1 MTTKEATQK
10 MNEELAL
17 YTKKDKL
24 KIYLYLLS
32 NNNTN
37 NALFYLTKE
46 DIINLM
52 KCSKYIYSFINDKNL
67 LLRNLIKNNELQ

>member
-1 MTTKEATQK
+1 
-10 MNEELAL
+10 MNEEVTL

-24 KIYLYLLS
+24 KIYLYLIS
-32 NNNTN
+32 KYNSN
-37 NALFYLTKE
+37 NALYYLTKE

>member
-1 MTTKEATQK
+1 

-37 NALFYLTKE
+37 NALYYLTKE

-67 LLRNLIKNNELQ
+67 LLRNLIKNNEIQ

>member
-1 MTTKEATQK
+1 
-10 MNEELAL
+10 MNEEVAL

-24 KIYLYLLS
+24 KIYLYLIS
-32 NNNTN
+32 KFNSN
-37 NALFYLTKE
+37 NALYYLTKE

>member
-1 MTTKEATQK
+1 MS
-10 MNEELAL
+10 EEVAL

-24 KIYLYLLS
+24 KIYLYLIS
-32 NNNTN
+32 KYNSN
-37 NALFYLTKE
+37 NALYYLTKE

>member
-1 MTTKEATQK
+1 
-10 MNEELAL
+10 MNEEVAL

-24 KIYLYLLS
+24 KIYLYLIS
-32 NNNTN
+32 KYNTN
-37 NALFYLTKE
+37 NALYYLTKE

>member
-1 MTTKEATQK
+1 
-10 MNEELAL
+10 MNEEIIPIN
-17 YTKKDKL
+17 KKQRL
-24 KIYLYLLS
+24 KIYLSLISDYH
-32 NNNTN
+32 NK
-37 NALFYLTKE
+37 NALYYLSKE

>member
-1 MTTKEATQK
+1 

-37 NALFYLTKE
+37 NALYYLTKE

>member
-1 MTTKEATQK
+1 

-24 KIYLYLLS
+24 RIYLYLLS

-37 NALFYLTKE
+37 NALYYLTKE

>member
-1 MTTKEATQK
+1 

-24 KIYLYLLS
+24 KIYLYLIS
-32 NNNTN
+32 NNNIY
-37 NALFYLTKE
+37 NALYYLTKE

>member
-1 MTTKEATQK
+1 

-24 KIYLYLLS
+24 KIYLYLIS
-32 NNNTN
+32 NYNTN
-37 NALFYLTKE
+37 NALYYLTKE

>member
-1 MTTKEATQK
+1 

-37 NALFYLTKE
+37 NALYYLTKE

-67 LLRNLIKNNELQ
+67 LFNKK